1 MIIGLTGG
9 IGSGKSLVGG
19 MLADLGALVIDTDKV
34 GHRVYAPGS
43 DGWRRLVETFGTDI
57 VAADGTIDRT
67 RLGAIVFGDAE
78 RRRALNAIVHPLI
91 FQEILREIADRRAA
105 GFTDHVVL
113 EAPVLLE
120 AKGTGLVDRIWVVTA
135 PRSVI
140 HERLVASRALS
151 SEEIAARMAAQL
163 SDAERRAHA
172 DLVLENDGDV
182 TALRRRVE
190 VAWRTLDV
198 PAPPV

>member
-1 MIIGLTGG
+1 VIVGLTGG

-19 MLADLGALVIDTDKV
+19 MLADLGAQVIDTDKV

-67 RLGAIVFGDAE
+67 RLGAIVFGDSE

-91 FQEILREIADRRAA
+91 FQEILREIADRRVA
-105 GFTDHVVL
+105 GFAGHVVL

-135 PRSVI
+135 PRSTI
-140 HERLVASRALS
+140 QERLVASRDLS

-163 SDAERRAHA
+163 SDAERRAYA
-172 DLVLENDGDV
+172 DLVIENDGDV
-182 TALRRRVE
+182 AALRQRVE
-190 VAWRTLDV
+190 AAWRTLDV
-198 PAPPV
+198 PAPPA